1 MTHANT
7 FFQVSSAPTAPS
19 VVHSSRRLLTLRNQ
33 PRTDIARARLIG
45 LAIGLLIH
53 APALLAQGTV
63 SGVVRN
69 ELGQPV
75 AEALVSIDPDS
86 AGSALR
92 TRTDAEGRFRIVNV
106 RTGRHE
112 LQVVRLGF
120 APHYATIEVGTG
132 ETGLT
137 IEMTRI
143 PIQLDSI
150 VVRAARTGLYGT
162 VATRGWELLQ
172 HEPRPL
178 RDVTVEILDT
188 PYRAR
193 TSADGRFSVAE
204 LREGAYSL
212 LVRVDRFASRIVPV
226 YVPPEGGVDVTIVL
240 DSMVADYQ
248 RRDDY
253 LMRDISR
260 RLREATNPSAMVP
273 LHELA
278 GPPGQS
284 LRDALR
290 AAPSAI
296 TRGLVLRDDVTC
308 VYVNAE
314 PRPRMIADD
323 ILAEEVQ
330 SVEVY
335 GAFARGGTMAPPS
348 PWRIGEFCGTGMNAG
363 PIGASKEVS
372 YNVARVIV
380 VWLKRRR

>member
-1 MTHANT
+1 MTHANA
-7 FFQVSSAPTAPS
+7 FFQVSHAPTAPS
-19 VVHSSRRLLTLRNQ
+19 VVRSSRRLLTLRNL
-33 PRTDIARARLIG
+33 PRTGIARARFIG

-75 AEALVSIDPDS
+75 VEALVSIDPDS
-86 AGSALR
+86 ASTALR
-92 TRTDAEGRFRIVNV
+92 ARTDTAGRFRIANV
-106 RTGRHE
+106 GAGRHDI
-112 LQVVRLGF
+112 QVVRLGY
-120 APHYATIEVGTG
+120 APHYSTIDVASE
-132 ETGLT
+132 EISLT
-137 IEMTRI
+137 IELQRI
-143 PIQLDSI
+143 PMQLDSI
-150 VVRAARTGLYGT
+150 VVRAARTGIYGT
-162 VATRGWELLQ
+162 VATRGWELMP
-172 HEPRPL
+172 HDPRPL
-178 RDVTVEILDT
+178 RDVTIEILDS

-193 TSADGRFSVAE
+193 TSADGRFGVPE

-212 LVRVDRFASRIVPV
+212 LVRVDRYASRIVPV

-253 LMRDISR
+253 NLRDISR

-296 TRGLVLRDDVTC
+296 TRGLLLRDDITC
-308 VYVNAE
+308 VYVDAE
-314 PRPRMIADD
+314 PRSRMTADD
-323 ILAEEVQ
+323 ILAEDVQ

-335 GAFARGGTMAPPS
+335 GAFATGGTMAPPS
-348 PWRIGEFCGTGMNAG
+348 PWRIGEFCGTGMNQG
-363 PIGASKEVS
+363 PIGLSSDVS